1 MDKSTCQTYNLKNNF
16 LGYRGIPTARTK
28 LLLDEIAEKHGVF
41 ILVVPQST
49 HIFIL
54 TDVMRFFI
62 LYKRS
67 ECGVFLLRFVQI
79 ISYGIGNVRVM
90 RFATIAQFN
99 GVSCGRF
106 DGMQMAR
113 LMKL

>member
-1 MDKSTCQTYNLKNNF
+1 MEFSFWWFLNLLTF
-16 LGYRGIPTARTK
+16 
-28 LLLDEIAEKHGVF
+28 
-41 ILVVPQST
+41 
-49 HIFIL
+49 FIL

-67 ECGVFLLRFVQI
+67 ECGVFLPRLVQI
-79 ISYGIGNVRVM
+79 ISYGIGNVRVI